1 MKNYIVVLKQ
11 INKKFCFWEVYF
23 MKIKFFILLFVLIG
37 SIAFAATMSVQIQQG
52 KVRATP
58 SQLGSVVDTVGYGE
72 VIDVGEL
79 QKGWYSVTT
88 KNGKKGWLHESALSK
103 KPIKMRAGT
112 TDTATG
118 VSSDEVALAG
128 KGFNEQVENKLKTD
142 GTLDYTWVDRMIA
155 YNCNPDQ
162 ILAFRTQGHLQGG
175 EK

>member
-1 MKNYIVVLKQ
+1 
-11 INKKFCFWEVYF
+11 
-23 MKIKFFILLFVLIG
+23 MKIKIFMLLSVLAG
-37 SIAFAATMSVQIQQG
+37 SIAFAATMSVQIQQA

-72 VIDVGEL
+72 EINVGEL

-88 KNGKKGWLHESALSK
+88 KNGKIGFLHESALSK
-103 KPIKMRAGT
+103 KPVKMRAGA

-128 KGFNEQVENKLKTD
+128 KGFNEQVENKLKAD
-142 GTLDYTWVDRMIA
+142 GTLDYTWVDRMSV
-155 YNCNPDQ
+155 YNIDPYQ